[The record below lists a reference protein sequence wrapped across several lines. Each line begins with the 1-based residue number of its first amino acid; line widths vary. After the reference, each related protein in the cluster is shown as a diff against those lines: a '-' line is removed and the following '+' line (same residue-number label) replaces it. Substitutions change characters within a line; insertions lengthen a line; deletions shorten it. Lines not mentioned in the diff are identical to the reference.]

1 VKSNEDVVK
10 ACVTE
15 AKHLLESKIPFKAA
29 VDGAIELH
37 KPMTKPEEDELRS
50 KVVDILNHE
59 KFDAIIERSRGRT
72 YATKIVKDEG
82 GRTTLVGQITRKS
95 RLSGRDLASGAGA
108 EERRDEIQMGFDNP
122 GAA

>member
-1 VKSNEDVVK
+1 VEINDDVVN

-15 AKHLLESKIPFKAA
+15 AKHLIESRIPFRDA

-37 KPMTKPEEDELRS
+37 KPMTKPEENELRS
-50 KVVDILNHE
+50 RVVDILNTE
-59 KFDAIIERSRGRT
+59 KFAGIIERSKGKT
-72 YATKIVKDEG
+72 YATKIVTEE
-82 GRTTLVGQITRKS
+82 GRTTLVGRIARKE